1 MFKIEYIIPVV
12 MSYHL
17 LFLELLKYKKEEVS
31 KNIIHI
37 INSII
42 FILSHTYNN
51 EMIYITN
58 VTIGFYIYDLIYL
71 TRLILKS
78 SNNLKHH
85 ASYIIHHIVGI
96 KILYCSLYNP
106 YIALTWKGYNILEI
120 SNIMLYISYHI
131 HKEHKS
137 NNNLLYIADF
147 IELIWYSYYRIIDL
161 SFFLYGIRNQIYE
174 QTFAIYVSVVIIY
187 LMGVSWSYKLLAVN
201 IKNYRSYVST
211 SSKIDN

>member
-37 INSII
+37 INSVI

-78 SNNLKHH
+78 SSNIKHH
-85 ASYIIHHIVGI
+85 ATYIIHHILSI
-96 KILYCSLYNP
+96 KILHSSLYNP
-106 YIALTWKGYNILEI
+106 YFASTWKGYNILET
-120 SNIMLYISYHI
+120 SNIMLYVSYHI
-131 HKEHKS
+131 HKEYK
-137 NNNLLYIADF
+137 NNKNLLYTADF

-161 SFFLYGIRNQIYE
+161 SFFLYSIRNEIYE
-174 QTFAIYVSVVIIY
+174 QTTTIYVSIVIIY
-187 LMGVSWSYKLLAVN
+187 LMGVVWCYSLVMIN
-201 IKNYRSYVST
+201 FKNYFLYMST
-211 SSKIDN
+211 TSQIDK

>member
-12 MSYHL
+12 MSYRL

-71 TRLILKS
+71 TILILKS
-78 SNNLKHH
+78 SNSLKHH
-85 ASYIIHHIVGI
+85 ASYIIHHILAI

-106 YIALTWKGYNILEI
+106 YIASTWKGYHILEM
-120 SNIMLYISYHI
+120 SNIMLYVSYHI
-131 HKEHKS
+131 HKEYK
-137 NNNLLYIADF
+137 NNKNLIYIADF
-147 IELIWYSYYRIIDL
+147 TELIWYSYYRIIDL
-161 SFFLYGIRNQIYE
+161 SYFLYSIRNQIYE
-174 QTFAIYVSVVIIY
+174 QTIAIYVSVVIIY
-187 LMGVSWSYKLLAVN
+187 LMGIVWSYKLVIVN
-201 IKNYRSYVST
+201 IKNYRSYMSFQREVT
-211 SSKIDN
+211 N

>member
-31 KNIIHI
+31 KNILNA
-37 INSII
+37 INCFI
-42 FILSHTYNN
+42 FILSHNYNN

-78 SNNLKHH
+78 SNSLKRH

-96 KILYCSLYNP
+96 KILYCSL
-106 YIALTWKGYNILEI
+106 
-120 SNIMLYISYHI
+120 
-131 HKEHKS
+131 
-137 NNNLLYIADF
+137 
-147 IELIWYSYYRIIDL
+147 
-161 SFFLYGIRNQIYE
+161 LYG
-174 QTFAIYVSVVIIY
+174 
-187 LMGVSWSYKLLAVN
+187 
-201 IKNYRSYVST
+201 NYFHSF
-211 SSKIDN
+211 I

>member
-31 KNIIHI
+31 KNILNA
-37 INSII
+37 INCFI

-78 SNNLKHH
+78 SNSLKRHD
-85 ASYIIHHIVGI
+85 SYIIHHIVGI

-106 YIALTWKGYNILEI
+106 HVASTWKGYNILEI
-120 SNIMLYISYHI
+120 SNIMLYVSYHI
-131 HKEHKS
+131 HKEYK
-137 NNNLLYIADF
+137 NNKELLY
-147 IELIWYSYYRIIDL
+147 IIDL
-161 SFFLYGIRNQIYE
+161 SYFLYSSRNQIYE
-174 QTFAIYVSVVIIY
+174 QTTTINVSIVIIY
-187 LMGVSWSYKLLAVN
+187 LMGLFWSCKLLAVN

>member
-1 MFKIEYIIPVV
+1 

-31 KNIIHI
+31 KNIIHM

-78 SNNLKHH
+78 SNSLKHH
-85 ASYIIHHIVGI
+85 ASYIIHHILAI
-96 KILYCSLYNP
+96 KVLYSSLYNP
-106 YIALTWKGYNILEI
+106 YIASTWKGYHILEM
-120 SNIMLYISYHI
+120 SNIMLYVSYHI
-131 HKEHKS
+131 HKEYKN
-137 NNNLLYIADF
+137 NNNLIYIADF
-147 IELIWYSYYRIIDL
+147 TELIWYSYYRIIDL
-161 SFFLYGIRNQIYE
+161 SYFLYSIRNQIYE
-174 QTFAIYVSVVIIY
+174 QTITVYVSIGIIY
-187 LMGVSWSYKLLAVN
+187 LMGIVWSYKLLGIN
-201 IKNYRSYVST
+201 NKNYRSYVST
-211 SSKIDN
+211 ISQVDK

>member
-31 KNIIHI
+31 KNIIHM

-78 SNNLKHH
+78 SNSLKHH
-85 ASYIIHHIVGI
+85 ASYIIHHILAI
-96 KILYCSLYNP
+96 KILYSSLYNP
-106 YIALTWKGYNILEI
+106 YIASTWKGYHILEM
-120 SNIMLYISYHI
+120 SNIMLYVSYHI
-131 HKEHKS
+131 HKEYKN
-137 NNNLLYIADF
+137 NNNLIYIADF
-147 IELIWYSYYRIIDL
+147 TELIWYSYYRIIDL
-161 SFFLYGIRNQIYE
+161 SYFLYSIRNQIYE
-174 QTFAIYVSVVIIY
+174 QTITVYVSIGIIY
-187 LMGVSWSYKLLAVN
+187 LMGIVWSYKLLGIN
-201 IKNYRSYVST
+201 NKNYRSYVST
-211 SSKIDN
+211 ISQVDK

>member
-1 MFKIEYIIPVV
+1 

-31 KNIIHI
+31 KNIIHM

-78 SNNLKHH
+78 SNSLKHH
-85 ASYIIHHIVGI
+85 ASYIIHHILAI
-96 KILYCSLYNP
+96 KILYSSLYNP
-106 YIALTWKGYNILEI
+106 YIASTWKGYHILEM
-120 SNIMLYISYHI
+120 SNIMLYVSYHI
-131 HKEHKS
+131 HKEYKN
-137 NNNLLYIADF
+137 NNNLIYIADF
-147 IELIWYSYYRIIDL
+147 TELIWYSYYRIIDL
-161 SFFLYGIRNQIYE
+161 SYFLYSIRNQIYE
-174 QTFAIYVSVVIIY
+174 QTIAIYVSVVIIY
-187 LMGVSWSYKLLAVN
+187 LMGLVWSYKLVIVN
-201 IKNYRSYVST
+201 IKNYRSYMSFQREVT
-211 SSKIDN
+211 N

>member
-17 LFLELLKYKKEEVS
+17 LFLELVKYKKEEVS
-31 KNIIHI
+31 KNILNV
-37 INSII
+37 INCFI

-78 SNNLKHH
+78 SNSLKHH
-85 ASYIIHHIVGI
+85 ASYIIHHILAI
-96 KILYCSLYNP
+96 KILYSSLYNP
-106 YIALTWKGYNILEI
+106 YIASTWKGYHILEI
-120 SNIMLYISYHI
+120 SNIMLYVSYHI
-131 HKEHKS
+131 HKEYKN
-137 NNNLLYIADF
+137 NNNLIYIADF
-147 IELIWYSYYRIIDL
+147 TELIWYSYYRIIDL
-161 SFFLYGIRNQIYE
+161 SYFLYSIRNQIYE
-174 QTFAIYVSVVIIY
+174 QTITVYVSVALIY
-187 LMGVSWSYKLLAVN
+187 LMGLVWSYKLLGIN

-211 SSKIDN
+211 SSQVDK

>member
-31 KNIIHI
+31 KNIIHM

-71 TRLILKS
+71 TILILKS
-78 SNNLKHH
+78 SNSLKHH
-85 ASYIIHHIVGI
+85 ASYIIHHILAI

-106 YIALTWKGYNILEI
+106 YIALTWKGYHILEM
-120 SNIMLYISYHI
+120 SNIMLYVSYHI
-131 HKEHKS
+131 HKEYK
-137 NNNLLYIADF
+137 NNKNLIYIADF
-147 IELIWYSYYRIIDL
+147 TELIWYSYYRIIDL
-161 SFFLYGIRNQIYE
+161 SYFLYSIRNQIYE
-174 QTFAIYVSVVIIY
+174 QTIAIYVSVVIIY
-187 LMGVSWSYKLLAVN
+187 LMGIVWSYKLVIVN
-201 IKNYRSYVST
+201 IKNYRSYMSFQREVT
-211 SSKIDN
+211 N

>member
-31 KNIIHI
+31 KNIIHM

-78 SNNLKHH
+78 SNSLKHH
-85 ASYIIHHIVGI
+85 ASYIIHHILAI
-96 KILYCSLYNP
+96 KVLYSSLYNP
-106 YIALTWKGYNILEI
+106 YIASTWKGYHILEM
-120 SNIMLYISYHI
+120 SNIMLYVSYHI
-131 HKEHKS
+131 HKEYKN
-137 NNNLLYIADF
+137 NNNLIYIADF
-147 IELIWYSYYRIIDL
+147 TELIWYSYYRIIDL
-161 SFFLYGIRNQIYE
+161 SYFLYSIRNQIYE
-174 QTFAIYVSVVIIY
+174 QTITVYVSIGIIY
-187 LMGVSWSYKLLAVN
+187 LMGIVWSYKLLGIN
-201 IKNYRSYVST
+201 NKNYRSYVST
-211 SSKIDN
+211 ISQVDK

>member
-12 MSYHL
+12 MSYRL

-71 TRLILKS
+71 TILILKS
-78 SNNLKHH
+78 SNSIKHH
-85 ASYIIHHIVGI
+85 ASYVIHHILAI

-106 YIALTWKGYNILEI
+106 YIASTWKGYHILEM
-120 SNIMLYISYHI
+120 SNIMLYVSYHI
-131 HKEHKS
+131 HKEYK
-137 NNNLLYIADF
+137 NNKNLIYIADF
-147 IELIWYSYYRIIDL
+147 TELIWYSYYRIIDL
-161 SFFLYGIRNQIYE
+161 SYFLYSIRNQIYE
-174 QTFAIYVSVVIIY
+174 QTNAIYVSIFIIY
-187 LMGVSWSYKLLAVN
+187 LMGLVWSYKLVIVN
-201 IKNYRSYVST
+201 IKNYRSYMSFQHEVT
-211 SSKIDN
+211 N

>member
-31 KNIIHI
+31 KNIIHM

-78 SNNLKHH
+78 SNSLKHH
-85 ASYIIHHIVGI
+85 ASYIIHHILAI
-96 KILYCSLYNP
+96 KVLYSSLYNP
-106 YIALTWKGYNILEI
+106 YIASTWKGYHILEM
-120 SNIMLYISYHI
+120 SNIMLYVSYHI
-131 HKEHKS
+131 HKEYKN
-137 NNNLLYIADF
+137 NNNLIYIADF
-147 IELIWYSYYRIIDL
+147 TELIWYSYYRIIDL
-161 SFFLYGIRNQIYE
+161 SYFLYSIRNQIYE
-174 QTFAIYVSVVIIY
+174 QTITVYVSIGIIY
-187 LMGVSWSYKLLAVN
+187 LMGIVWSYKLLGIN
-201 IKNYRSYVST
+201 NKNYRSYMSFQREVT
-211 SSKIDN
+211 N

>member
-17 LFLELLKYKKEEVS
+17 LFLELVKYKKEEVS

-37 INSII
+37 INSVI

-78 SNNLKHH
+78 SNSLKHH
-85 ASYIIHHIVGI
+85 ASYIIHHILAI
-96 KILYCSLYNP
+96 KVLYSSLYNP
-106 YIALTWKGYNILEI
+106 HIALTWKGYNILEI
-120 SNIMLYISYHI
+120 SNIMLYVSYHI

-137 NNNLLYIADF
+137 NKNVLYIADF

-187 LMGVSWSYKLLAVN
+187 LMGVAWSYKLVIVN
-201 IKNYRSYVST
+201 IKNYRSYMST
-211 SSKIDN
+211 SSQIDK

>member
-17 LFLELLKYKKEEVS
+17 LFLELVKYKKEEVS
-31 KNIIHI
+31 KNILNV
-37 INSII
+37 INCFI

-78 SNNLKHH
+78 SNSLKHH
-85 ASYIIHHIVGI
+85 ASYTIHHILAI

-106 YIALTWKGYNILEI
+106 HIASTWKGYNILEI
-120 SNIMLYISYHI
+120 SNIMLYVSYHI
-131 HKEHKS
+131 HKEYKN
-137 NNNLLYIADF
+137 NNNLIYIADF
-147 IELIWYSYYRIIDL
+147 VQLIWYSYYRIIDL
-161 SFFLYGIRNQIYE
+161 SYFLYSSRNQIYE
-174 QTFAIYVSVVIIY
+174 QTTTINVSIVIIY
-187 LMGVSWSYKLLAVN
+187 LMGLFWSCKLVAIN

-211 SSKIDN
+211 SSQIDK

>member
-31 KNIIHI
+31 KNIIHM

-78 SNNLKHH
+78 SNSLKHH
-85 ASYIIHHIVGI
+85 ASYIIHHILAI
-96 KILYCSLYNP
+96 KILYSSLYNP
-106 YIALTWKGYNILEI
+106 YIASTWKGYHVLEM
-120 SNIMLYISYHI
+120 SNIMLYVSYHI
-131 HKEHKS
+131 HKEYK
-137 NNNLLYIADF
+137 NNKNLIYIADF
-147 IELIWYSYYRIIDL
+147 TELIWYSYYRIIYL
-161 SFFLYGIRNQIYE
+161 SYFLYSIRNQIYE
-174 QTFAIYVSVVIIY
+174 QTIAIYASVVIIY
-187 LMGVSWSYKLLAVN
+187 LMGLVWSYKLVIVN
-201 IKNYRSYVST
+201 IKNYRSYMSFQREVT
-211 SSKIDN
+211 N

>member
-31 KNIIHI
+31 KNIIHM

-78 SNNLKHH
+78 SNSLKHH
-85 ASYIIHHIVGI
+85 ASYIIHHILAI
-96 KILYCSLYNP
+96 KILYSSLYNP
-106 YIALTWKGYNILEI
+106 YIASTWKGYHVLEM
-120 SNIMLYISYHI
+120 SNIMLYVSYHI
-131 HKEHKS
+131 HKEYK
-137 NNNLLYIADF
+137 NNKNLIYIADF
-147 IELIWYSYYRIIDL
+147 TELIWYSYYRIIDL
-161 SFFLYGIRNQIYE
+161 SYFLYSIRNQIYE
-174 QTFAIYVSVVIIY
+174 QTIAIYVSVVIIY
-187 LMGVSWSYKLLAVN
+187 LMGLVWSYKLVIVN
-201 IKNYRSYVST
+201 IKNYRSYMSFQREVT
-211 SSKIDN
+211 N